1 MKPKCKL
8 YYVKWFFFSFDS
20 FLAHDL
26 VTSFQ
31 VFILVGL
38 DLFIYYFC
46 LLDST
51 FVSYCVFI
59 KVGNMSYY
67 EEIMRGKCL
76 NSNQGF

>member
-1 MKPKCKL
+1 
-8 YYVKWFFFSFDS
+8 
-20 FLAHDL
+20 
-26 VTSFQ
+26 VTSLQ
-31 VFILVGL
+31 VFFLVGL
-38 DLFIYYFC
+38 DSFIYYFC

-67 EEIMRGKCL
+67 EELMRGKCL